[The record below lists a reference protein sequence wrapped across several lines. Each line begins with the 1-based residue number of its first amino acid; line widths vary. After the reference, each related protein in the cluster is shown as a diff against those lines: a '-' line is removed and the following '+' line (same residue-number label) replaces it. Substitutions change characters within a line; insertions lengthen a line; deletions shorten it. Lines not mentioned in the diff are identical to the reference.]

1 MDNVN
6 LILYAAKGMGI
17 ENENFQAGYKAGQE
31 YLNAFD
37 EKDIDFKLG
46 AVTAILEFL
55 NEVQA

>member
-1 MDNVN
+1 MDNVD

-31 YLNAFD
+31 YLNTFS
-37 EKDIDFKLG
+37 EKDVDFTMG
-46 AVTAILEFL
+46 AVTALLEFL